1 MSESFGTAIP
11 VRPSADEIQI
21 GERLEESA
29 GAGNLGRHDE
39 LHAEQVASQRDEH
52 IPFKQR
58 PLREPYAPEDRG
70 DRGERRGQE
79 RGSRI
84 REEDIN
90 ESWPEPPEWAAP
102 GELDKEI
109 MRDLRGLSKEGAE
122 FVAIHMVAATGLADE
137 DPELAWRHARA
148 ARSKGGRIAVVRE
161 TVGLVAYRAGE
172 WAEAISELRAARR
185 MGGGPGHVAILADCE
200 RAQGNP
206 EKAIDLAR
214 SPEAEKLDAEGA
226 AELRIVVAGARADL
240 GQLDAALAHLRQGSG
255 FELDK
260 PESYSA
266 RLYYAYADLLL
277 EAERADEALEW
288 FIRANDNDSEEE
300 TDAEDRIAELLE
312 LRAEGDEVTAQATA
326 TADPT
331 DGKSL
336 TAEPVSASMATVAT
350 DDESAVS
357 VADLESSEPALPEGD
372 ETVMPQQPVGGE
384 SVEESG
390 LFGVPLFS
398 DVEAGAKTA
407 TQHDSDED
415 KESQ

>member
-1 MSESFGTAIP
+1 
-11 VRPSADEIQI
+11 
-21 GERLEESA
+21 
-29 GAGNLGRHDE
+29 
-39 LHAEQVASQRDEH
+39 
-52 IPFKQR
+52 
-58 PLREPYAPEDRG
+58 
-70 DRGERRGQE
+70 
-79 RGSRI
+79 
-84 REEDIN
+84 
-90 ESWPEPPEWAAP
+90 
-102 GELDKEI
+102 

-185 MGGGPGHVAILADCE
+185 MGGGPGHIAILADCE

-260 PESYSA
+260 PEPYSA

-312 LRAEGDEVTAQATA
+312 LRAEGDEVIAQATA
-326 TADPT
+326 AGAT
-331 DGKSL
+331 DGKS
-336 TAEPVSASMATVAT
+336 SASDTGNELPEAAANDGESPASVA
-350 DDESAVS
+350 DGESSESAVT
-357 VADLESSEPALPEGD
+357 EIG
-372 ETVMPQQPVGGE
+372 ETAAPHQSIE
-384 SVEESG
+384 AASVEEPAA
-390 LFGVPLFS
+390 FGGSLFS
-398 DVEAGAKTA
+398 DVETGGKTA
-407 TQHDSDED
+407 AHPGSDED